1 MKLTTTLLLA
11 GLLLVAVSAANA
23 AAVPTPHPLAQ
34 ASQAQQAP
42 TSAATPAQ
50 VPATPATSCKMTA
63 GSLLMAAGAQP
74 PVVDQSFTCGACSDS
89 ICVGA
94 PRGQICGFDSGGYK
108 HCNIFSGG
116 FMCSTG
122 GWECQCRSGALP

>member
-11 GLLLVAVSAANA
+11 GMLLMTVSAANA
-23 AAVPTPHPLAQ
+23 ASQNATPNLAPAPQAQ
-34 ASQAQQAP
+34 ALP
-42 TSAATPAQ
+42 SASPRAE
-50 VPATPATSCKMTA
+50 VPATPATSCKLTA
-63 GSLLMAAGAQP
+63 GALP

-94 PRGQICGFDSGGYK
+94 TRGQICGIDSGGYK

-122 GWECQCRSGALP
+122 GWACQCRSGVLP